1 MARTNCAVLSFLDT
15 DVVGS
20 CEKMGRRMTM
30 KKRAELVV
38 GFICVVLW
46 ILLFGAGLMVPSENY
61 RKSLEQSF
69 TVSNFLKAG
78 LLYTY
83 TNVAMLT
90 CLAGL
95 MAGISSRLTFREY
108 EVFDKAHEDSAQA
121 ASTSMAYRQ
130 ENPLS
135 SMLRS
140 FVVFLTYVAG
150 VAIGAP
156 GGTEVLSNTTADQYA
171 RVAALLSLT
180 GFAVGFDPTLFG
192 SFLSK
197 LPNPLRKTG

>member
-1 MARTNCAVLSFLDT
+1 
-15 DVVGS
+15 
-20 CEKMGRRMTM
+20 MTM

-46 ILLFGAGLMVPSENY
+46 ILLFGAGLMISSENY

-69 TVSNFLKAG
+69 TIANFLKAG

-95 MAGISSRLTFREY
+95 MAGIASRLTVREY
-108 EVFDKAHEDSAQA
+108 EGVVDQAHEDSAQTL
-121 ASTSMAYRQ
+121 STSMAYRQ

-135 SMLRS
+135 SLFRS
-140 FVVFLTYVAG
+140 FVVFLAYVAG

-156 GGTEVLSNTTADQYA
+156 GGTEILSKTTSDQYA
-171 RVAALLSLT
+171 RVAALLSLA

-192 SFLSK
+192 TLLSK

>member
-1 MARTNCAVLSFLDT
+1 MLS
-15 DVVGS
+15 GS
-20 CEKMGRRMTM
+20 CKKMGRRMTM
-30 KKRAELVV
+30 KKQAELVV

-46 ILLFGAGLMVPSENY
+46 ILLFGAGMMVPSETY

-69 TVSNFLKAG
+69 TVSNFLIAG

-95 MAGISSRLTFREY
+95 IAGISSRLTFREY
-108 EVFDKAHEDSAQA
+108 EVDKAHENSAQA
-121 ASTSMAYRQ
+121 ASTSMAYRR

-140 FVVFLTYVAG
+140 FVVFLAYVAG

-180 GFAVGFDPTLFG
+180 GFAVGFDPTLLG

>member
-1 MARTNCAVLSFLDT
+1 MA
-15 DVVGS
+15 
-20 CEKMGRRMTM
+20 M
-30 KKRAELVV
+30 KRAELVV

-46 ILLFGAGLMVPSENY
+46 ILLFGAGLMVSSENY

-69 TVSNFLKAG
+69 TIANFLKAG

-95 MAGISSRLTFREY
+95 MAGIASRLTVREY
-108 EVFDKAHEDSAQA
+108 EGPVDHAL
-121 ASTSMAYRQ
+121 STSMAYRQ

-135 SMLRS
+135 SMFRG
-140 FVVFLTYVAG
+140 FVVFLAYVAG

-156 GGTEVLSNTTADQYA
+156 GGTEILSKTTSDQYA
-171 RVAALLSLT
+171 RVAALLSLA

-192 SFLSK
+192 TFLSK